1 MHYIRHVLQ
10 GSHSVSLSVSCAKI
24 KNADKDSVSVMFLCS
39 ATEKERERGIFGTV
53 RTELDRFQVG
63 GNVNQEIL
71 RRMIYD
77 VACTDPLE
85 PCEMNKYNSVFVHSN
100 TPKIA
105 AVVAALALNRVFTSL
120 NGRAKEQFEEN
131 LKRMQQEVTKK
142 GNSIHTAA
150 KLSGTGSPA
159 TKRLRRSAITGAR
172 RDIACRVSSGRKG
185 ARGSSRGEVHH
196 MGLAGVPTCTLAF
209 SRPISSKHQEDR
221 TFNNLVSYG
230 P

>member
-1 MHYIRHVLQ
+1 IHHIRHVLQ
-10 GSHSVSLSVSCAKI
+10 DSQSVSLSVSCAKMFS
-24 KNADKDSVSVMFLCS
+24 ADKDSVSVMFLCS

-63 GNVNQEIL
+63 GNVNQETL

-105 AVVAALALNRVFTSL
+105 AVVAALAGRPRVFTSL
-120 NGRAKEQFEEN
+120 NGSAKEQFEEN

-142 GNSIHTAA
+142 GNSIPSNKNQDGKKDDNVEQIA
-150 KLSGTGSPA
+150 KS
-159 TKRLRRSAITGAR
+159 
-172 RDIACRVSSGRKG
+172 
-185 ARGSSRGEVHH
+185 
-196 MGLAGVPTCTLAF
+196 
-209 SRPISSKHQEDR
+209 
-221 TFNNLVSYG
+221 
-230 P
+230 